1 MPTNG
6 DTGQGWTFTFGT
18 QSISLLVTAINAG
31 KWSVNALDVSVLATT
46 DFMEKLASDLKDAG
60 TFTVDFLWKT
70 STTAPV
76 VGTTPETFTITA
88 AQMSGDTAAATLAG
102 TGFVQDITW
111 PTAALGA
118 VNKGQ
123 ITCCW
128 NGDTGPT
135 YTKATTS

>member
-1 MPTNG
+1 MATNG
-6 DTGQGWTFTFGT
+6 DTGQLWTFGLGT
-18 QSISLLVTAINAG
+18 QAISLLVTQINCG
-31 KWSVNALDVSVLATT
+31 KWSVAVLDVSTLATT
-46 DFMEKLASDLKDAG
+46 EFMEKLASDLKDAG

-76 VGTTPETFTITA
+76 VATTPETLTITA
-88 AQMSGDTAAATLAG
+88 AQMTGDTAAATLAG

-135 YTKATTS
+135 YTKATVA

>member
-1 MPTNG
+1 MAING

-18 QSISLLVTAINAG
+18 QSISLLVTQITCG
-31 KWSVNALDVSVLATT
+31 KWTVTDLDVSVLSDTG
-46 DFMEKLASDLKDAG
+46 FMKKLASDLKDAG
-60 TFTVDFLWKT
+60 TATIDFLWKT

-88 AQMSGDTAAATLAG
+88 AQMTGDTAAATLAG
-102 TGFVQDITW
+102 TGYVKEITW
-111 PTAALGA
+111 PTAALGQ

-123 ITCCW
+123 IVITW

>member
-1 MPTNG
+1 MAVNG

-18 QSISLLVTAINAG
+18 QSVTLLVTQITCG
-31 KWSVNALDVSVLATT
+31 KWSVSALDVSVLATT

-60 TFTVDFLWKT
+60 TFTVDFLFKT
-70 STTAPV
+70 STTAPT
-76 VGTTPETFTITA
+76 VGTAPETLTITA
-88 AQMSGDTAAATLAG
+88 AQMTGDTAAATLVG
-102 TGFVQDITW
+102 TGFVMDLTW

-135 YTKATTS
+135 YTKATV

>member
-1 MPTNG
+1 MAVNG
-6 DTGQGWTFTFGT
+6 DTGQGWSFTFGT
-18 QSISLLVTAINAG
+18 QSITLLVTQINCG
-31 KWSVNALDVSVLATT
+31 KWSVGVLGVDLLATT
-46 DFMEKLASDLKDAG
+46 EFMEKLASDLKDAG

-70 STTAPV
+70 QTTAPV

-88 AQMSGDTAAATLAG
+88 AQMTGDTAAATLAG

-111 PTAALGA
+111 PTAALGQ

-128 NGDTGPT
+128 NGDTGPA
-135 YTKATTS
+135 YTKATVA